1 MGNRPYRYNYRGSLG
16 KAKYMLKQ
24 LLSVFLQS
32 RCAFCQRTTPA
43 TLCEY
48 CQQKLLSHQLPK
60 SNRLKKDNSVFAWGK
75 YDGQLKRAIA
85 LMKYDN
91 KPELGRLLGEL
102 LGQAWLDNGLTKPRQ
117 ITVVPIPLHHQKL
130 KSRGFNQ
137 AQIIAQS
144 FCQITGY
151 SLNSQALIRVRQ
163 TKAMF
168 DLKPEER
175 VQNLQGAFRLGNKLP
190 KHPVLLIDDI
200 YTTGTTI
207 KESVKVLSQVEVI
220 GVAVVAKSVMDS

>member
-1 MGNRPYRYNYRGSLG
+1 
-16 KAKYMLKQ
+16 MLKQ

-60 SNRLKKDNSVFAWGK
+60 GDRSKLDRNLPVFAWGK

-91 KPELGRLLGEL
+91 KPELGRVLGEL
-102 LGQAWLDNGLTKPRQ
+102 LGQAWLDSDFIKPRK
-117 ITVVPIPLHHQKL
+117 ITVVPIPLHHKKL

-151 SLNSQALIRVRQ
+151 SLNSQALIRVRE

-168 DLKPEER
+168 DLNSEER
-175 VQNLQGAFRLGNKLP
+175 VKNLQGAFKVGNKLP
-190 KHPVLLIDDI
+190 KHPILLIDDI
-200 YTTGTTI
+200 YTMGTTV
-207 KESVKVLSQVEVI
+207 KESVKVLSEVEVI
-220 GVAVVAKSVMDS
+220 GVAVVAKTGNR

>member
-1 MGNRPYRYNYRGSLG
+1 
-16 KAKYMLKQ
+16 MLKQ

-32 RCAFCQRTTPA
+32 RCAFCQRPTPA

-60 SNRLKKDNSVFAWGK
+60 CDRLRLDRNLSVFAWGK

-85 LMKYDN
+85 LMKYNN
-91 KPELGRLLGEL
+91 KPELGRVLGEL
-102 LGQAWLDNGLTKPRQ
+102 LARAWLHNDLIKPRQ

-130 KSRGFNQ
+130 KERGFNQ
-137 AQIIAQS
+137 AHIIAQS

-151 SLNSQALIRVRQ
+151 SLNSQALIRAKK

-168 DLKPEER
+168 DLNPDER
-175 VQNLQGAFRLGNKLP
+175 VENLQGAFKAGNKLP
-190 KHPVLLIDDI
+190 KHPVLFIDDI

-207 KESVKVLSQVEVI
+207 KESVKVLSEVKVI
-220 GVAVVAKSVMDS
+220 GVAVVAKTRTDRLVG

>member
-1 MGNRPYRYNYRGSLG
+1 
-16 KAKYMLKQ
+16 MLKQ

-43 TLCEY
+43 TLCQY

-60 SNRLKKDNSVFAWGK
+60 SDRVLNDNLPVFAWGK
-75 YDGQLKRAIA
+75 YEGQLKRAIA
-85 LMKYDN
+85 LMKYNN
-91 KPELGRLLGEL
+91 KPELGRVLGEL
-102 LGQAWLDNGLTKPRQ
+102 LGQTWLDSDPISRK
-117 ITVVPIPLHHQKL
+117 ITVVPIPLHQQKL
-130 KSRGFNQ
+130 KTRGFNQ

-151 SLNSQALIRVRQ
+151 SLNTQALIRVRE

-168 DLKPEER
+168 DLNPEER
-175 VQNLQGAFRLGNKLP
+175 IKNLQGAFKVGNKLP

-200 YTTGTTI
+200 YTMGTTVR
-207 KESVKVLSQVEVI
+207 ESVKVLSEVEVI
-220 GVAVVAKSVMDS
+220 GVAVVAKAGNR